1 MPLFKLTFVTLF
13 ARKAWFFVLFAA
25 ILLPLT
31 LPYLTPH
38 ETNGRLLEPARAQVA
53 WSVAWLIAI
62 FWTFTSAARLG
73 EANARTGLGAYFR
86 SRGVGRFRQMLEIWL
101 GCLVYLLPV
110 VAVTVAVCLITAMP
124 SVKEEASMWVAT
136 NLQFAA
142 LFLMAVAPLAL
153 LCIALGSR
161 FGSMVG
167 YVVPLTLCIYG
178 LYGVNYLGMMIR
190 LPGEN
195 AFLEWVY
202 AVSPH
207 YHLADLTPRLVF
219 KLGSL
224 PAGAFGTLLTYFVGV
239 TLVLTACST
248 SIFRTEPLKA

>member
-38 ETNGRLLEPARAQVA
+38 ETNVRLLEPARAQVA

-73 EANARTGLGAYFR
+73 EANSRTGLGAYFR

-101 GCLVYLLPV
+101 GCIVYLLPV
-110 VAVTVAVCLITAMP
+110 VSVTVAVCLVTAMP
-124 SVKEEASMWVAT
+124 SIEEEASMWVAT

-142 LFLMAVAPLAL
+142 LFLLTVAPLAL

-224 PAGAFGTLLTYFVGV
+224 PSEAFGTLLIYFAGV
-239 TLVLTACST
+239 TLVLAACST
-248 SIFRTEPLKA
+248 SLFRTEPLKA

>member
-1 MPLFKLTFVTLF
+1 MPIFKLTLVTLF

-38 ETNGRLLEPARAQVA
+38 ETNIRLLEPARAQVA
-53 WSVAWLIAI
+53 WSVAWFVAI
-62 FWTFTSAARLG
+62 LWTFSSAARLG

-101 GCLVYLLPV
+101 GCMVYLLPL
-110 VAVTVAVCLITAMP
+110 VAVTVAVCLTTAMP
-124 SVKEEASMWVAT
+124 QMDGEASMWVTT
-136 NLQFAA
+136 NLQFAL
-142 LFLMAVAPLAL
+142 LFLLAVAPLAL

-161 FGSMVG
+161 FGAMVG
-167 YVVPLTLCIYG
+167 YVVPLTLCLYG

-195 AFLEWVY
+195 ALLEWIY

-224 PAGAFGTLLTYFVGV
+224 PTETFGTLLTYFLGV
-239 TLVLTACST
+239 TLVVATCST
-248 SIFRTEPLKA
+248 TLFRTEPLKA

>member
-1 MPLFKLTFVTLF
+1 MPLFKLTLVTLF

-38 ETNGRLLEPARAQVA
+38 ETNVHLLEPARAQVA
-53 WSVAWLIAI
+53 WSVAWLVALL
-62 FWTFTSAARLG
+62 WTFTSAARLG
-73 EANARTGLGAYFR
+73 ESNARTGLGAYFR
-86 SRGVGRFRQMLEIWL
+86 SRGVGRFRQMAEIWL
-101 GCLVYLLPV
+101 ACMVYLLPV
-110 VAVTVAVCLITAMP
+110 VGVAVTICLVTAMP
-124 SVKEEASMWVAT
+124 ALEDEASMWVAT
-136 NLQFAA
+136 NLQFAL
-142 LFLMAVAPLAL
+142 LFVLAVAPLAL

-167 YVVPLTLCIYG
+167 YVVPLTICLYG

-195 AFLEWVY
+195 AALEWLY

-207 YHLADLTPRLVF
+207 YHLADLTDRLLF
-219 KLGSL
+219 KMGNL
-224 PAGAFGTLLTYFVGV
+224 PGETFGTLLAYFAGI
-239 TLVLTACST
+239 TLVMIACAT
-248 SIFRTEPLKA
+248 TLFRTEPLKA